1 VKQRSRYAALLAA
14 AGFIVQFTG
23 AAMAATQA
31 GVAMDEASALRIS
44 QAAIGRTLQDHVF
57 TDTRKET
64 VRLTGF
70 RGKPLVLNLVYTSCY
85 HTCPL
90 VVQSL
95 ARAADVAR
103 DALGPDSF
111 NIVTIGFDTRADTPE
126 RMRDYARSQGIDLP
140 NWRFVSADARTIDA
154 LIADVGFV
162 FYPSPR
168 GFDHLAQTTIID
180 EKGVIYRQLYGSD
193 FGPQALVEPMRAMA
207 LGQTGNLLTVSGIV
221 KRVRLFCTIYD
232 VNSERYRFNYSIF
245 VGGAIGGA
253 SLLALGVVLFRAW
266 RRQRTIGKA

>member
-1 VKQRSRYAALLAA
+1 MKQRSPYAALLAA
-14 AGFIVQFTG
+14 AGFIVHFTSM
-23 AAMAATQA
+23 AVAATQA

-57 TDTRKET
+57 TDTRKEV
-64 VRLTGF
+64 VRLAGL

-140 NWRFVSADARTIDA
+140 NWRFVSADAKAIDA

-207 LGQTGNLLTVSGIV
+207 FGQTGSLLTVSGIV

-253 SLLALGVVLFRAW
+253 TLIALGIVLFRAW
-266 RRQRTIGKA
+266 RRQRMVGKA